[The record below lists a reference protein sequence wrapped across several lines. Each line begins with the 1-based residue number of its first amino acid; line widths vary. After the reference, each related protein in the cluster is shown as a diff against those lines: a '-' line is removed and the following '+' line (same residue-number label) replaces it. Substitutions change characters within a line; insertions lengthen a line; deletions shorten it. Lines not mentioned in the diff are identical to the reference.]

1 VAARHDGSS
10 AIPALASNGSGRRAD
25 PHISTSRPSV
35 AADDSASVD
44 VLSDVLRTVRLTGA
58 LFFPMEVSSPWVDEV
73 PNATDFAS
81 ILLPG
86 AQHVV
91 SYHIVTR
98 GRCWA
103 ALRGDRPVPLNA
115 GDVLVVPHGDPYMMA
130 SAPDLRSQMPVSQVL
145 EFFRHMATGSA
156 PVLVTEGGGGPER
169 ADVVCGFLGCDVR
182 PFNPVLEALPRIV
195 YLRRLTG
202 AGPPDRLTQLVE
214 LALQE
219 SRARQSGMRCVLLH
233 LSELLFVE
241 VVRRYLNS
249 LTKEQTGWLAGL
261 CDPITGHALAL
272 LHSRPSE
279 PWSLERLAR
288 GIGVSRSSLA
298 ERFSELIGQPP
309 MRYLTRWRI
318 QLACRML
325 CDTTAKV
332 STVALDVGY
341 RSEAAFSRAFKA
353 LVGTP
358 PAVWQR
364 RQLTAAHPI
373 RRRPRARLEHRR

>member
-1 VAARHDGSS
+1 VAANHFE
-10 AIPALASNGSGRRAD
+10 
-25 PHISTSRPSV
+25 
-35 AADDSASVD
+35 SVD

-58 LFFPMEVSSPWVDEV
+58 LFFPMEVSSPWIDEI
-73 PNATDFAS
+73 PKATDFAS
-81 ILLPG
+81 IVLPG

-98 GRCWA
+98 GQCWA
-103 ALRGDRPVPLNA
+103 ALRGDQPVLLKA

-130 SAPDLRSQMPVSQVL
+130 SAPDLRSQMPAHQVL
-145 EFFRHMATGSA
+145 EFFRHMATGAA

-169 ADVVCGFLGCDVR
+169 AHVVCGFLGCDVR
-182 PFNPVLEALPRIV
+182 PFNPVLEALPRVV

-202 AGPPDRLTQLVE
+202 ARAPDRLTQLVE

-219 SRARQSGMRCVLLH
+219 SQARQSGMRCVLLH

-241 VVRRYLNS
+241 VVRRYLDT
-249 LTKEQTGWLAGL
+249 LTNEQTGWLAGL
-261 CDPITGHALAL
+261 RDPVSGHALAL
-272 LHSRPSE
+272 LHSQPAD
-279 PWSLERLAR
+279 PWSLDRLAR
-288 GIGVSRSSLA
+288 RIGVSRSSLA
-298 ERFSELIGQPP
+298 ERFSDLIGQPP

-341 RSEAAFSRAFKA
+341 QSEAAFSRAFKT
-353 LVGTP
+353 LVGTS
-358 PAVWQR
+358 PATWQR
-364 RQLTAAHPI
+364 RQPTSSHPI
-373 RRRPRARLEHRR
+373 KRRSRARLQKRR